1 MYTHTYSFLPQV
13 FTKSEAKLKG
23 QGRNTPSHQ
32 TGVPECGLFCFQTTG
47 ITVSDLGS
55 AGRALTLMKEKITL
69 FQLTRAHTY
78 PYRHHYTRK
87 SKPGEK
93 YSIMYPVQ
101 SSGSDQQMANLLRS
115 QDVTNFLFFFLRQL
129 YHMDTSY

>member
-1 MYTHTYSFLPQV
+1 MYMHMYSFLFQV

-23 QGRNTPSHQ
+23 QGHNTPSRQ

-47 ITVSDLGS
+47 ITISDSGS
-55 AGRALTLMKEKITL
+55 AGWALILMKEKITL

-87 SKPGEK
+87 SKPDDK
-93 YSIMYPVQ
+93 YSTMYPIQ
-101 SSGSDQQMANLLRS
+101 SFCSDQQMANLLRP
-115 QDVTNFLFFFLRQL
+115 QDVTNFFFFLRQL